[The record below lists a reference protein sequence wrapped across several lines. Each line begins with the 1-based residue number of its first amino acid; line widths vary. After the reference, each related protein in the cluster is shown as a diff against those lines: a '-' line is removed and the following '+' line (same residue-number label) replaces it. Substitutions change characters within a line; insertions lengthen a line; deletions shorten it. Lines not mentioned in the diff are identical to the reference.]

1 MWLRKGWRKSSEH
14 RRSVYKK
21 TKTSVMKRKVWQ
33 SGLKVLFL
41 LLISVTTYSQSNK
54 QGKVVVQKFLA
65 PSIQNNKGGEDPL
78 RQVSVY
84 LPPGYDNSNQRY
96 PTIYFLHGV
105 ATDDSLMFLWLG
117 LKDLIDKA
125 ITSGRIRPMIL
136 VLPNSDNRFRG
147 SFYTDS
153 TLTGNWADF
162 IGKDVVAYADKNFRT
177 IPERN
182 SRGLSGHSMG
192 GNGAL
197 KIGML
202 FSDVF
207 AAVYSMSPAVLNW
220 SNDFTIRNSGFK
232 RISKA
237 KNEKDV
243 LKGFDESERFD
254 EIGFYAAVL
263 SGMGRAYSANENHK
277 LLQANLPV
285 SFIGDSAV
293 YNLDVIKEWEN
304 NFPLNMI
311 EAHLPGLRSL
321 VALKIDWG
329 RNEEFSHIPATA
341 LQFSKKLEAYRIK
354 HFAEEYIGDHVNML
368 GGFEGR
374 IYTELLPF
382 FETYLKF

>member
-1 MWLRKGWRKSSEH
+1 M
-14 RRSVYKK
+14 
-21 TKTSVMKRKVWQ
+21 
-33 SGLKVLFL
+33 KVLLL
-41 LLISVTTYSQSNK
+41 LLISVTTYSQTSK

-84 LPPGYDNSNQRY
+84 LPPGYDNSNERY
-96 PTIYFLHGV
+96 PTIYFLHGLAV
-105 ATDDSLMFLWLG
+105 NDSLMFLYIGFKELM
-117 LKDLIDKA
+117 DKA
-125 ITSGRIRPMIL
+125 ISSGKIRPMIL
-136 VLPNSDNRFRG
+136 VLPNSDNRYRG
-147 SFYTDS
+147 SFYTNS

-192 GNGAL
+192 GNGVL

-202 FSDVF
+202 FPDVF

-220 SNDFTIRNSGFK
+220 SHDFTIRNNGFK

-243 LKGFDESERFD
+243 LKGFDESEGFD
-254 EIGFYAAVL
+254 EVGFYAAVL
-263 SGMGRAYSANENHK
+263 SGMGRAYSPNENHK

-293 YNLDVIKEWEN
+293 YNLDVIKQWEN

-329 RNEEFSHIPATA
+329 GNEEFSHIPATA
-341 LQFSKKLEAYRIK
+341 MQFSKKLEAYRIK

-368 GGFEGR
+368 GGFDGR

-382 FETYLKF
+382 FNDNLVFK